1 MSWLSLKRYPWSII
15 QVILCII
22 IHALCVSGKLKGR
35 ICGYGDMDRDL
46 YTDIIVQ
53 DHDLLKTYFQN
64 ENGEFSESG
73 QYINLSSSNSVS
85 CAVGDFNGDSVPDI
99 LVSRKNPSGEKGY
112 ESIVYIFSYDTYKPV
127 PLNAVLL
134 DELAIMDINGDG
146 ISDVIGFL
154 NSSSLFCQLGSAK
167 ENFSSCEKFLN
178 VSDFIPYERFLHSFV
193 DIDGDLSAEIIF
205 GTKIDNRL
213 KMQALKRRSNVSDFI
228 PYERF
233 LHSFVDIDG
242 DLSAEIIFG
251 TKIDNRL
258 KMQALKRRS
267 NELWELDDTLIADLP
282 ADSCPT
288 NYFGAVLF
296 ADFDA
301 DGVVDIGLP
310 CCADATC
317 RKVVVINMWNHRIGT
332 WQDFHIT
339 GLEGSDLVSKKDE
352 GNVVFR
358 VGDFSLDGYPDL
370 IALVREKTQNP
381 MILENVPCTD
391 CISNASR
398 RFELRTSPRLI
409 QPADVSLGQIQLASF
424 FDLKEDG
431 TLDVLLEYKDAD
443 QSMAIDFIRCEDKGD
458 TTFLKVQVFSSS
470 CDQFCGSA
478 KTKIG
483 TGIAWHGACIRFSMS
498 DSWGY
503 DQVGSQCQMSQTTH
517 RALHTPFALFGLGR
531 SPNFVDYG
539 EFVLQNINLFLH
551 IGSPRVPVGLYQGN
565 QHYYLKQIV
574 PNSRLIVVPPKDDGV
589 HWQSRLYLTPSQL
602 IKQSLMVLVSV
613 CMILLLVVVFLHY
626 RERRAD
632 KHERQAQ
639 SHRFHFDAM

>member
-1 MSWLSLKRYPWSII
+1 MWWFWVKYPWSIPQI
-15 QVILCII
+15 IFYVIM
-22 IHALCVSGKLKGR
+22 HAIYVNGKLKGR
-35 ICGYGDMDRDL
+35 ICAYGDIDRDL

-53 DHDLLKTYFQN
+53 DHDRLKIYFQN
-64 ENGEFSESG
+64 ENGEFFEAG
-73 QYINLSSSNSVS
+73 QNINLGSSHAVS

-99 LVSRKNPSGEKGY
+99 LSSGRKGY
-112 ESIVYIFSYDTYKPV
+112 ESTVYIFSYNTYKPV
-127 PLNAVLL
+127 HLNATLL
-134 DELAIMDINGDG
+134 DELSVMDVNGDG
-146 ISDVIGFL
+146 ISDVVGFL
-154 NSSSLFCQLGSAK
+154 NNSFLFCQLGSAS
-167 ENFSSCEKFLN
+167 ENFSSCEHFFN
-178 VSDFIPYERFLHSFV
+178 VSGKMPNIVPYERFLHSFV
-193 DIDGDLSAEIIF
+193 DINGDLSAEIIF

-213 KMQALKRRSNVSDFI
+213 KMQAWKR
-228 PYERF
+228 
-233 LHSFVDIDG
+233 
-242 DLSAEIIFG
+242 
-251 TKIDNRL
+251 T
-258 KMQALKRRS
+258 S
-267 NELWELDDTLIADLP
+267 NEMWELDHALIADLP
-282 ADSCPT
+282 NDSCPT

-301 DGVVDIGLP
+301 DGLVDIGLP

-317 RKVVVINMWNHRIGT
+317 RKVVVINMWNHYIGA

-370 IALVREKTQNP
+370 IALVTSCKDNLVYCISNP

-431 TLDVLLEYKDAD
+431 TLDVLLEYKDVD
-443 QSMAIDFIRCEDKGD
+443 QSMAVDFIRCEDKGD

-470 CDQFCGSA
+470 CD
-478 KTKIG
+478 
-483 TGIAWHGACIRFSMS
+483 HMS
-498 DSWGY
+498 DSWGH
-503 DQVGSQCQMSQTTH
+503 DQVGSQCQMPQTTH

-531 SPNFVDYG
+531 SPNFVDY
-539 EFVLQNINLFLH
+539 VH
-551 IGSPRVPVGLYQGN
+551 IGSPRVPLAGSLHYGN

-574 PNSRLIVVPPKDDGV
+574 PNSRLIVVPPKGDGV

-626 RERRAD
+626 REKRAD

>member
-1 MSWLSLKRYPWSII
+1 MYWSSVDSKII
-15 QVILCII
+15 LLL
-22 IHALCVSGKLKGR
+22 AVSFTSYSRFVHGKLKGR
-35 ICGYGDMDRDL
+35 ICAYGDIDRDL

-53 DHDLLKTYFQN
+53 DNDRLNIYFQN
-64 ENGEFSESG
+64 ENGEFSEAGHSIHLG
-73 QYINLSSSNSVS
+73 STQTVS
-85 CAVGDFNGDSVPDI
+85 CAVGDFNGDSVPDLLI
-99 LVSRKNPSGEKGY
+99 SKKKLDASLFSSGEKGY
-112 ESIVYIFSYDTYKPV
+112 ESTVYIYLYNSYQPIYLDPTV
-127 PLNAVLL
+127 L
-134 DELAIMDINGDG
+134 DELSIMDVNGDG
-146 ISDVIGFL
+146 TSDVVGFSK
-154 NSSSLFCQLGSAK
+154 NGSLFCLLGSSSG
-167 ENFSSCEKFLN
+167 NFSSCNHFFKGF
-178 VSDFIPYERFLHSFV
+178 SAKPYERFLHSFI

-205 GTKIDNRL
+205 GTERRGRL
-213 KMQALKRRSNVSDFI
+213 KMEAWKRI
-228 PYERF
+228 
-233 LHSFVDIDG
+233 
-242 DLSAEIIFG
+242 
-251 TKIDNRL
+251 
-258 KMQALKRRS
+258 S
-267 NELWELDDTLIADLP
+267 NEIWKLDETLIADLP
-282 ADSCPT
+282 LESCPT
-288 NYFGAVLF
+288 NHFGAVLF

-301 DGVVDIGLP
+301 DGIVDIGLP
-310 CCADATC
+310 CCADSAC
-317 RKVVVINMWNHRIGT
+317 RKVLVVNMWSRNIGV

-339 GLEGSDLVSKKDE
+339 GLEGSDLVSKRDE

-431 TLDVLLEYKDAD
+431 TLDVVLEYKDAD
-443 QSMAIDFIRCEDKGD
+443 QSMAVDFIKCEDKGD

-470 CDQFCGSA
+470 CDQFCGST

-483 TGIAWHGACIRFSMS
+483 SGIAWHGACVMFIMS
-498 DSWGY
+498 DSWGH
-503 DQVGSQCQMSQTTH
+503 DQVGSQCQMPQTTH

-531 SPNFVDYG
+531 SPNFVDY
-539 EFVLQNINLFLH
+539 VH
-551 IGSPRVPVGLYQGN
+551 VGSPRMPLINRVNYGN

-574 PNSRLIVVPPKDDGV
+574 PNSRLIVVPPKDDGIY
-589 HWQSRLYLTPSQL
+589 WQSRLYLTPSQL
-602 IKQSLMVLVSV
+602 IIQSLMVLVSV
-613 CMILLLVVVFLHY
+613 CVILLLVASFLHY

>member
-1 MSWLSLKRYPWSII
+1 MQWLSAKNPWSIPLI
-15 QVILCII
+15 
-22 IHALCVSGKLKGR
+22 ALCVIKHAIYVNGKLKGR
-35 ICGYGDMDRDL
+35 VCAYGDMDRDL
-46 YTDIIVQ
+46 YTDIVIQ
-53 DHDLLKTYFQN
+53 DYDRLKTYFQN
-64 ENGEFSESG
+64 ENGEFHEAG
-73 QYINLSSSNSVS
+73 QNVNLGSSQTVS
-85 CAVGDFNGDSVPDI
+85 CAIGDFNGDSVPDI
-99 LVSRKNPSGEKGY
+99 LVSRKIPNGVKGY
-112 ESIVYIFSYDTYKPV
+112 ESTVYIFSYNTYKSIPI
-127 PLNAVLL
+127 NATLL
-134 DELAIMDINGDG
+134 DELAVMDVNGDG
-146 ISDVIGFL
+146 ISDVVGFL
-154 NSSSLFCQLGSAK
+154 NSSSLFCQLGSVIG
-167 ENFSSCEKFLN
+167 NFSSCEHFFN
-178 VSDFIPYERFLHSFV
+178 ASGNISAITPYEHFLHSFV
-193 DIDGDLSAEIIF
+193 DINGDLSAEIIF

-213 KMQALKRRSNVSDFI
+213 KMQAWRRI
-228 PYERF
+228 
-233 LHSFVDIDG
+233 
-242 DLSAEIIFG
+242 
-251 TKIDNRL
+251 
-258 KMQALKRRS
+258 S
-267 NELWELDDTLIADLP
+267 NELWELDKALIADLP
-282 ADSCPT
+282 AKSCPT
-288 NYFGAVLF
+288 NHFGAVLF

-301 DGVVDIGLP
+301 DGIVDIGLP

-317 RKVVVINMWNHRIGT
+317 RKVVVINMWNHYIGA

-339 GLEGSDLVSKKDE
+339 GLEGSDLVSKNDE

-443 QSMAIDFIRCEDKGD
+443 QSMAIDFIKCEDKGD

-470 CDQFCGSA
+470 CDQFCGST

-483 TGIAWHGACIRFSMS
+483 ILLSHMS
-498 DSWGY
+498 DSWGH
-503 DQVGSQCQMSQTTH
+503 DRVGSQCQMPQTTH

-531 SPNFVDYG
+531 SPNFVDY
-539 EFVLQNINLFLH
+539 VH
-551 IGSPRVPVGLYQGN
+551 IGSPRVPFSGGLYYGN

-574 PNSRLIVVPPKDDGV
+574 PNSRLIVVPPKGDGI

-639 SHRFHFDAM
+639 SHRFHFDAIRYLINTAI